1 MTHTLSRRDAL
12 KLTGA
17 VAALGLGTTQLRAQD
32 QTVRLIVITPPG
44 AIVDASSR
52 KLAEGL
58 RVRLGRPVIVEN
70 KTGAGG
76 NIATDFVAKS
86 APDGTTLL
94 VTSNNHTTN
103 AALYKKLSYDAERD
117 LIPVTHTVDFA
128 LVLAANPTLQASNLA
143 ELIALAKKKPESLS
157 YGSGGNGSPGHIAM
171 ELLLAQ
177 TGLRLQ
183 HIPYKGA
190 SPAMT
195 DAMAGQ
201 LPLAAGSL
209 SSALPFIKSGQLKA
223 IGVSG
228 KRRSPSAP
236 NIPTFIESGVKEYD
250 YTGWIGLMAPRGTP
264 ANVVKSLHE
273 HISAVIAD
281 PAYKQTIESMGG
293 EVVQQPTIAFAQML
307 AQDFER
313 NRALVKSAGLHSE

>member
-1 MTHTLSRRDAL
+1 MTATPSRRAVL
-12 KLTGA
+12 QMAGA
-17 VAALGLGTTQLRAQD
+17 AALSVSTPLLRAQD

-58 RVRLGRPVIVEN
+58 RARLGRAVIVEN
-70 KTGAGG
+70 RTGAGG
-76 NIATDFVAKS
+76 NIASDFVAK
-86 APDGTTLL
+86 APPDGNTLL

-103 AALYKKLSYDAERD
+103 AALYKKLPYDAERD
-117 LIPVTHTVDFA
+117 LIPVAHTVDFA
-128 LVLAANPTLQASNLA
+128 LVLAANPSLRANSLA
-143 ELIALAKKKPESLS
+143 ELIALAKRDAEALS
-157 YGSGGNGSPGHIAM
+157 FASGGNGSPGHIAM
-171 ELLLAQ
+171 ELLMAQ
-177 TGLRLQ
+177 SGLRLQ

-195 DAMAGQ
+195 DATAGQ
-201 LPLAAGSL
+201 VPLAAGSL

-228 KRRSPSAP
+228 KARSPSAP
-236 NIPTFIESGVKEYD
+236 EIPTFIESGLKDYD

-264 ANVVKSLHE
+264 DSTVRALHE

-281 PAYKQTIESMGG
+281 PAYKLSVESMGG
-293 EVVQQPTIAFAQML
+293 EVVQQSTAAFTQML
-307 AQDFER
+307 AVDFER
-313 NRALVKSAGLHSE
+313 NRKLVKSAGLHID